1 MLRTVGVQLAFLVVF
16 MARLEG
22 QEVTEPLNLGDD
34 WFNRLRAPETR
45 TVALREWDEARR
57 VREKENI
64 PEEEDTLEYFSALH
78 RDIQV
83 VKAPQPGQHEAWLVW
98 WLNDYSAAREV
109 LEGPDPD
116 KYPPASA
123 PSGIHRTDTA
133 PWRPGEPWLESAG
146 AFLTNEQGRIF
157 SGVNYLGLG
166 VIADADGDGL
176 LDWVD
181 LSTISL
187 EKQVSGNAKRSPPEY
202 QADLVSIGPIDS
214 DAPRTTAWIWNLRPY
229 GPRVAR
235 SFLFDIRSRTDGAG
249 IDLVAVRAYPSAPG
263 EPAEIVMNGR
273 EAPVPAAEVVALGPG
288 NVHDTATS
296 FAEQKFGWTKASVGW
311 GSGAVDEMKAGEPTR
326 ASLDGPRRDFVV
338 PPGIAALAPDQAAL
352 ALVDHNRDD
361 SHRERFDLVIE
372 RPLPKAPETG
382 WVEVVVEP
390 GWEDSSLTVWW
401 LKANDAECWVF
412 EPKDGAFSFAVSKVA
427 REPLVRWIAILSHL
441 DRVRSVAR
449 HAAYD
454 ELDHDRFGGDDHTII
469 TVRAGVVKL
478 APLLA
483 AFDPGVPTLWNA
495 IRGPVD
501 RPLTGV
507 LAAVLGNAP
516 PGWDGDIS
524 TFERHD
530 LTEAAASLLRPEIID
545 TVPPPLARQVIR
557 LIGLQERENERGRL
571 NALLDRWGEP
581 DAAEMALTKARKE
594 HRIASH
600 RVWEPSAGFADGKWR
615 RLHLAINRL
624 RDLEAEQ
631 VNDTSAQ
638 LRESILQTLRMFDV
652 GDDPAKL
659 ETWSKEVGDAGA
671 SWAMERLAQLKGSQP
686 P

>member
-146 AFLTNEQGRIF
+146 GGLTNEQGRILGGF
-157 SGVNYLGLG
+157 NYLGRG
-166 VIADADGDGL
+166 VIADADGDGT

-181 LSTISL
+181 LSTISVGK
-187 EKQVSGNAKRSPPEY
+187 EATENAKPFPSEY
-202 QADLVSIGPIDS
+202 QADLVSIGPIDP
-214 DAPRTTAWIWNLRPY
+214 DAPRTAAWIWNLRPY

-235 SFLFDIRSRTDGAG
+235 SFLFDIRSRADGAG
-249 IDLVAVRAYPSAPG
+249 LDLVAVRADPSAPG
-263 EPAEIVMNGR
+263 ESAEIVLNRR
-273 EAPVPAAEVVALGPG
+273 EAPVLVAEVVALGPG

-326 ASLDGPRRDFVV
+326 VSLDSPRRDFVA

-372 RPLPKAPETG
+372 PPLPKAPETG

-401 LKANDAECWVF
+401 LKENEAECWVC
-412 EPKDGAFSFAVSKVA
+412 EPKDGALSFAVSKVA
-427 REPLVRWIAILSHL
+427 REPLVHWISVLSHL
-441 DRVRSVAR
+441 DRVRSVAK

-469 TVRAGVVKL
+469 TVRAGVVKP
-478 APLLA
+478 APVLA
-483 AFDPGVPTLWNA
+483 AFDPGVPSLWNA

-516 PGWDGDIS
+516 PGWDSAG

-530 LTEAAASLLRPEIID
+530 LTEAAASLLRPEIIE

-557 LIGLQERENERGRL
+557 LIGLQGRENDRGRL
-571 NALLDRWGEP
+571 NAMLERWGEP
-581 DAAEMALTKARKE
+581 DAAEVALTEARKE

-600 RVWEPSAGFADGKWR
+600 RVWEPSADFSEGRWQRLR
-615 RLHLAINRL
+615 RAINRL
-624 RDLEAEQ
+624 RDLEDEQ
-631 VNDTSAQ
+631 VTDAPAQ
-638 LRESILQTLRMFDV
+638 LRETILQTLRMLDV
-652 GDDPAKL
+652 WDDPAKL
-659 ETWSKEVGDAGA
+659 ENWSKEVGDAGA
-671 SWAMERLAQLKGSQP
+671 SWAMERLAQLKGSP
-686 P
+686 PP

>member
-1 MLRTVGVQLAFLVVF
+1 MLRTVGVQLAFLLVF
-16 MARLEG
+16 MARLKG
-22 QEVTEPLNLGDD
+22 QETTEPLHLGED
-34 WFNRLRAPETR
+34 WFNRLHAPETR
-45 TVALREWDEARR
+45 TVALREWDKARR

-64 PEEEDTLEYFSALH
+64 PGEEDTLEYFSALH

-83 VKAPQPGQHEAWLVW
+83 LKAPQPGQPEAWLVW
-98 WLNDYSAAREV
+98 WRNDYSAAREV

-116 KYPPASA
+116 NYPPASA
-123 PSGIHRTDTA
+123 PGEIHRSDTD

-176 LDWVD
+176 LDWVELRE
-181 LSTISL
+181 LSFRKRESPDAKSL
-187 EKQVSGNAKRSPPEY
+187 PSEY
-202 QADLVSIGPIDS
+202 QADLVSIGPIDP
-214 DAPRTTAWIWNLRPY
+214 DAPRTAAWIWNLRPY

-235 SFLFDIRSRTDGAG
+235 AFLFDIRSRTDGAG
-249 IDLVAVRAYPSAPG
+249 LDLVAVRADPSAPA
-263 EPAEIVMNGR
+263 EPAEIVMNRR
-273 EAPVPAAEVVALGPG
+273 EEAIPVAEVVALGPG
-288 NVHDTATS
+288 NAHDTATS

-326 ASLDGPRRDFVV
+326 ASLDSPRRDFVV

-372 RPLPKAPETG
+372 PPLPKAPETG

-390 GWEDSSLTVWW
+390 GWADSSFSVWW
-401 LKANDAECWVF
+401 LKENEAECWVC
-412 EPKDGAFSFAVSKVA
+412 EPKDGATAFAVSKVA
-427 REPLVRWIAILSHL
+427 REPLVHWISVLSHL
-441 DRVRSVAR
+441 DRVRSVAKR
-449 HAAYD
+449 AAYD
-454 ELDHDRFGGDDHTII
+454 ELVHDRFGGDDHTII
-469 TVRAGVVKL
+469 TVRAGVVKP
-478 APLLA
+478 APFLV
-483 AFDPGVPTLWNA
+483 AFDPGVPSLWNA

-516 PGWDGDIS
+516 SGWDSSG
-524 TFERHD
+524 TFERRD
-530 LTEAAASLLRPEIID
+530 LTEAAATLLRPEIID
-545 TVPPPLARQVIR
+545 IVPPPLARQVIR
-557 LIGLQERENERGRL
+557 LIGLQGRENERGRL
-571 NALLDRWGEP
+571 HALLDRWGAP
-581 DAAEMALTKARKE
+581 DAVEVALNEARKE

-600 RVWEPSAGFADGKWR
+600 RVWEPSVGLSDGKWQ
-615 RLHLAINRL
+615 RLNLAIHRL

-631 VNDTSAQ
+631 VNDTPAQ
-638 LRESILQTLRMFDV
+638 LREAILQTLRMFDA

-671 SWAMERLAQLKGSQP
+671 SWAMERLARLKGSQP